1 MPNLL
6 VLHTS
11 ININAS
17 ATRALAE
24 DYAAQ
29 YAANHS
35 GTQVTVRDL
44 AASPVPHLI
53 PEMLPIVFGAAPAA
67 GDAGQNAAAA
77 LSDTLIAELEAAD
90 TVVIG
95 APMYNFTVP
104 STLKAWLD
112 NVIRAGRTFTYAGGT
127 PKGLLSPGKKAV
139 VFLASGG
146 AYADGPAKA
155 YDFVEPYLR
164 AVLGFI
170 GITDVTVVRVENQ
183 ANPDA
188 AQQARAGAM
197 KATHALAA

>member
-1 MPNLL
+1 MPNLF

-11 ININAS
+11 INIGAS
-17 ATRALAE
+17 ATRALAS

-29 YAANHS
+29 YAANHP
-35 GTQVTVRDL
+35 GTQVAVRDL
-44 AASPVPHLI
+44 VASPVPHLI
-53 PEMLPIVFGAAPAA
+53 PGMLPIVFGAAPAG
-67 GDAGQNAAAA
+67 GDAGQDAAAA
-77 LSDTLIAELEAAD
+77 LSDTLISELEAAD
-90 TVVIG
+90 IVVIG

-127 PKGLLSPGKKAV
+127 PKGLLPPSKKAI

-146 AYADGPAKA
+146 AYAEGPAKA

-170 GITDVTVVRVENQ
+170 GLTDVTVVRVENQ
-183 ANPDA
+183 ANPDVA
-188 AQQARAGAM
+188 KEARAGAM
-197 KATHALAA
+197 HAAHALAA

>member
-11 ININAS
+11 INIDAS
-17 ATRALAE
+17 ATRALAS

-29 YAANHS
+29 YAANHP

-44 AASPVPHLI
+44 VASPVPHLI
-53 PEMLPIVFGAAPAA
+53 PGMLPIVFGAAPAG
-67 GDAGQNAAAA
+67 GDAGQDAAAA
-77 LSDTLIAELEAAD
+77 LSDALISELEAAD
-90 TVVIG
+90 IVVIG

-112 NVIRAGRTFTYAGGT
+112 NVIRAGRTFTYADGT
-127 PKGLLSPGKKAV
+127 PKGLLPPGKKAI

-146 AYADGPAKA
+146 AYAEGPAKA

-170 GITDVTVVRVENQ
+170 GLTDVTVVRVENQ
-183 ANPDA
+183 ASPEVA
-188 AQQARAGAM
+188 KEARAVATH
-197 KATHALAA
+197 ATHALAA

>member
-11 ININAS
+11 INIGAS
-17 ATRALAE
+17 ATRALAS

-29 YAANHS
+29 YAANHP
-35 GTQVTVRDL
+35 GTQVAVRDL
-44 AASPVPHLI
+44 VASPVPHLI
-53 PEMLPIVFGAAPAA
+53 PGMLPIVFGAAPAG
-67 GDAGQNAAAA
+67 GDAGQDEAAA
-77 LSDTLIAELEAAD
+77 LSDTLISELEAAD
-90 TVVIG
+90 IVVIG

-127 PKGLLSPGKKAV
+127 PKGLLPPGKKAI

-146 AYADGPAKA
+146 AYAEGPAKA

-164 AVLGFI
+164 AVLDFI
-170 GITDVTVVRVENQ
+170 GLTDVTVIRVENQ
-183 ANPDA
+183 ANSDMA
-188 AQQARAGAM
+188 KEARAGAIH
-197 KATHALAA
+197 ATHALAA